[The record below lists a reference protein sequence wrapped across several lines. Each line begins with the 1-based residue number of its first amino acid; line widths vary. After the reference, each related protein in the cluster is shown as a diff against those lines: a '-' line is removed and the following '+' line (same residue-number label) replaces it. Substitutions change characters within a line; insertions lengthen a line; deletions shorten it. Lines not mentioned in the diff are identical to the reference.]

1 MKKTL
6 KTAQNYPVFS
16 ALFSII
22 LVAYLLLLV
31 LKTEFSTYPFL
42 ISVTQFFNDYQFLTH
57 AQFILSIV
65 ALFLLI
71 LTWDVQ
77 RFYRMRKV
85 VKHNS
90 NKLSKEIED
99 LWESKKHLQ
108 NKAHTYSG
116 HADKLKLFI
125 SDKLLEYIE
134 YDEKFLHFKSIAAE
148 VRHNGVI
155 SYDIV
160 TTLLEQLIA
169 QDGENKISA
178 QHSLDSMRY
187 LWDLLDLST
196 ADNIALH
203 IANQLINAEEQYYQ
217 MMLEKENA
225 EGEGTSGLLQ
235 ADFSSLQAIL
245 STLLH
250 LVHDPEE
257 VKLASDKIDIDATND
272 ATIDIDASLTENL
285 QSCWE
290 FNDDQF
296 TVQLNANK
304 ALLGNANH
312 VRLVLENLLKNAQ
325 HFSRKV
331 SFKQKS
337 DRILLVAEE
346 GEGCLEFQVY
356 NRGPQILEENKQKLF
371 QLGYSTRRTKEHHGK
386 GLGLFFVNEIIKG
399 YEGQLLIE
407 NVDNQSDSYS
417 VRIGFK
423 NGKVE
428 TKLVNVEI
436 IDHRPYIID
445 DSSNNENTVRWSYP
459 GAIESIE
466 ISSNTM
472 NETCR
477 FSSDEG
483 SYKKSESYLQPL
495 TLSPQGVVPPCWA
508 LDVQAKR
515 GGNKSHNVIFNVLDI
530 SGVRFRIKLPTA
542 EARLEGIEPSWLE

>member
-1 MKKTL
+1 
-6 KTAQNYPVFS
+6 
-16 ALFSII
+16 
-22 LVAYLLLLV
+22 
-31 LKTEFSTYPFL
+31 
-42 ISVTQFFNDYQFLTH
+42 
-57 AQFILSIV
+57 
-65 ALFLLI
+65 
-71 LTWDVQ
+71 
-77 RFYRMRKV
+77 
-85 VKHNS
+85 
-90 NKLSKEIED
+90 
-99 LWESKKHLQ
+99 
-108 NKAHTYSG
+108 
-116 HADKLKLFI
+116 
-125 SDKLLEYIE
+125 
-134 YDEKFLHFKSIAAE
+134 
-148 VRHNGVI
+148 
-155 SYDIV
+155 
-160 TTLLEQLIA
+160 
-169 QDGENKISA
+169 
-178 QHSLDSMRY
+178 MRY

-225 EGEGTSGLLQ
+225 EGEDSSMLLQ

-250 LVHDPEE
+250 LVHEPEE
-257 VKLASDKIDIDATND
+257 VKLAST
-272 ATIDIDASLTENL
+272 TIDIDAPIDIDAALTETL
-285 QSCWE
+285 QAHWE

-296 TVQLNANK
+296 SVQLNANK

-331 SFKQKS
+331 PFKQKS
-337 DRILLVAEE
+337 DRILLVTTE

-417 VRIGFK
+417 IRIGFK

-428 TKLVNVEI
+428 TKLVNVKI

-445 DSSNNENTVRWSYP
+445 DSSNNESTVRWSYSD
-459 GAIESIE
+459 AIESIE

-483 SYKKSESYLQPL
+483 SYKKSESYLQPH
-495 TLSPQGVVPPCWA
+495 TLSQHGLVPPCWA